1 MDITPEQAGEW
12 LRRHFDDDPDPQIEI
27 VLSVS
32 SDRSGAPYR
41 RLLDILFSPR
51 PDRPES

>member
-12 LRRHFDDDPDPQIEI
+12 LRNHFADDDDPQIEI
-27 VLSVS
+27 VLSSS
-32 SDRSGAPYR
+32 SDRSEAPYR

-51 PDRPES
+51 TDSAGS